1 MPRFVAPVQRV
12 AHERVEDEVIAINLA
27 TGTYFSLRGSAADVW
42 SLLTQDV
49 DVDGVSAAMSN
60 AYGVDTTVVVAD
72 VKNFVDDLID
82 AGLLVQHSDATGVP
96 ATLPVVTTGYLAPTL
111 ETYDDMEEL
120 LLLDPIHEVDEA
132 GWPVIPVEPN

>member
-42 SLLTQDV
+42 SLLIQDA
-49 DVDGVSAAMSN
+49 DVDGVSTAMSD

-72 VKNFVDDLID
+72 VKNFVDDLIE
-82 AGLLVQHSDATGVP
+82 AGLLVRHSDAIAVP
-96 ATLPVVTTGYLAPTL
+96 ATLPVAKTGYLAPTL